1 MHGTSGLHPFPLLA
15 GLVLKHMN
23 IILVVFRRVLLGAKI
38 AYYLRHV
45 LPPIRICQRG
55 FH

>member
-1 MHGTSGLHPFPLLA
+1 MELQAYFRFLILL
-15 GLVLKHMN
+15 GGVVRKHMN
-23 IILVVFRRVLLGAKI
+23 ITVVVFRGILLGAKT

>member
-1 MHGTSGLHPFPLLA
+1 MELQAYFHFLILA

-23 IILVVFRRVLLGAKI
+23 ITVVIFRRVLLGAKS
-38 AYYLRHV
+38 AYDLPHV
-45 LPPIRICQRG
+45 LSPIRICQRG